1 MQHCGRDQRRIDV
14 HQLRL
19 PVVRD
24 GLRSLVL
31 IAVGWFLIMV
41 LFPAVLS
48 AAGT

>member
-1 MQHCGRDQRRIDV
+1 MNSV
-14 HQLRL
+14 HW

-24 GLRSLVL
+24 GIRSLVL
-31 IAVGWFLIMV
+31 IVISWLLIMV